1 MHFRSTPRESLQLD
15 GKTMKDKERVSL
27 KSFIIIINRLVTFR
41 MFPFCPLPYSHF
53 YISMQFQVMVLIVMQ
68 YSEGSRSYR
77 IKWNFYPDRI

>member
-1 MHFRSTPRESLQLD
+1 
-15 GKTMKDKERVSL
+15 MKDKERVSL

-68 YSEGSRSYR
+68 YSEGGNLDHIEYNG
-77 IKWNFYPDRI
+77 IFILIEFNVI

>member
-15 GKTMKDKERVSL
+15 CKTVKDKERVSL
-27 KSFIIIINRLVTFR
+27 KSFIIINRLVTFR

-68 YSEGSRSYR
+68 HL
-77 IKWNFYPDRI
+77 DRIEYNGVFILIEFNVI